1 MLNRHTLDVLCKIT
15 VCSVLDYSLPVYF
28 NSLNTKQKAKFEKI
42 QYTAAKI
49 VSGALQSTS
58 RVGINNEL
66 A

>member
-1 MLNRHTLDVLCKIT
+1 MLKRYTLDVLYKIR

-28 NSLNTKQKAKFEKI
+28 NSLNTKKAKFEKI
-42 QYTAAKI
+42 QYTDAKI
-49 VSGALQSTS
+49 VSGALQSPS